1 MNDSGHVRTEADE
14 LGGRLEQRCGEAGG
28 DDGLKDEGQRGQAG
42 AELKQAGAELK
53 QAGESVKDAAKDAT
67 GR

>member
-42 AELKQAGAELK
+42 AELKQAG
-53 QAGESVKDAAKDAT
+53 ESVKDAAKDAT

>member
-1 MNDSGHVRTEADE
+1 MNDSGHGRTEADE

-42 AELKQAGAELK
+42 AELKQAG
-53 QAGESVKDAAKDAT
+53 ESVKDAAKDAT